1 MFAKIHI
8 NNLKPAEYNPR
19 RISDED
25 YEKLKKSIHEF
36 GLVDPIIVNLKNNT
50 IIGGHQRYK
59 VLLDENIIDL
69 KLLRMGDIGYV
80 FQEKDLQIESDIH
93 EKGLNLALNNIN
105 GEFVEEK
112 LKPLLEEVNLSN
124 LDIEVTGFDKLDLDD
139 FTEDLEKETGEIK
152 PPSQNDPQEVY
163 ELVITYHSENEL
175 KAAYNRFIE
184 EGLTCRT
191 LIL

>member
-1 MFAKIHI
+1 MEKINI
-8 NNLKPAEYNPR
+8 KEIKPAEYNPR

-25 YEKLKKSIHEF
+25 YKKLQNSISNF
-36 GLVDPIIVNLKNNT
+36 GLVDPIIINLRNNV

-59 VLLDENIIDL
+59 ALLDKNVKELQLL
-69 KLLRMGDIGYV
+69 KMGDIGYV
-80 FQEKDLQIESDIH
+80 FYETDFTLPDELH
-93 EKGLNLALNNIN
+93 EKGLNLALNKIT
-105 GEFVEEK
+105 GEFIEEK
-112 LKPLLEEVNLSN
+112 LQPILEELTLSDFN
-124 LDIEVTGFDKLDLDD
+124 IEVTGFDKLDLDD

-152 PPSQNDPQEVY
+152 PPSQNDSQEVY

-175 KAAYNRFIE
+175 KAAYNRFTE

>member
-1 MFAKIHI
+1 MEKINI
-8 NNLKPAEYNPR
+8 KEIKPAEYNPR

-25 YEKLKKSIHEF
+25 YEKLQNSISTF
-36 GLVDPIIVNLKNNT
+36 GLVDPIIINLRNNV

-59 VLLDENIIDL
+59 ALLDKNVKELQLL
-69 KLLRMGDIGYV
+69 KMGDIGYV
-80 FQEKDLQIESDIH
+80 FYETDFTLPDELH
-93 EKGLNLALNNIN
+93 EKGLNLALNKIT
-105 GEFVEEK
+105 GEFIEEK
-112 LKPLLEEVNLSN
+112 LQPVLEELTLSDFN
-124 LDIEVTGFDKLDLDD
+124 IEVTGFDKLDLDD

-152 PPSQNDPQEVY
+152 PPSQNDSQEVY

-175 KAAYNRFIE
+175 KAAYNRFTE